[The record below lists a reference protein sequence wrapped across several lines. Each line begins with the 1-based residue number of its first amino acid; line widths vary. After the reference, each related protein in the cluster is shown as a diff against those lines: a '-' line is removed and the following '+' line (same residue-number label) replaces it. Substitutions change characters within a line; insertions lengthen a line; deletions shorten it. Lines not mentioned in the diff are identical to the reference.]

1 MKDSTVVRHLA
12 CEACGSSDA
21 NTEYDDGHF
30 FCFAQ
35 GCGAYVHGSDGSDS
49 SEGCSALVAG
59 GYSPLPSR
67 RLTEDSLRTFD
78 YRINA
83 PAHYATF
90 YNKDGKAVAQ
100 KRRGPSKSFS
110 WVGEP
115 ETAVLFGQQLWKAG
129 GRKVVVT
136 EGECDAMAMSQV
148 QDHKWPVVSIRD
160 GAGGALKSIKGSL
173 EWLSSFDEIILMF
186 DQDDP
191 GRLAAIE
198 CAEILPPGKA
208 FIATLPYK
216 DAGECLVKGKVK
228 ELITAVWQAKP
239 YRPDGIISGSMM
251 WDKMQ
256 EPDPIREADYPYQ
269 ELDRMLHGL
278 RKAEIVTF
286 CAGTGVGKSTI
297 CREIAYNL
305 IQQGEKVGYVALEE
319 TCKRTALSLMSI
331 HVNRPLHLE
340 PIDVESAEFKEA
352 FKATVGEDQVHLYD
366 HFGSTDS
373 DNLLSKLR
381 YMVVGLGC
389 NFIVLDHISIVVSGT
404 ESRDG
409 ERVLLDRAMT
419 RLASLAREVNCN
431 LMIVCHLRKAQGN
444 GKSFEEGAQI
454 SLSDLR
460 GTAGISQLSDAV
472 VAVERDQQ
480 DHAAAGLTTLRVLK
494 NRFSGVTGEAGQL
507 TYNFQTGRLLEH
519 DPFENDSKEAGTGES
534 ASEF

>member
-1 MKDSTVVRHLA
+1 MSESTVIKHIP

-21 NTEYDDGHF
+21 NTLYDDNHE

-35 GCGAYVHGSDGSDS
+35 GCGAYIHGSDGSDS
-49 SEGCSALVAG
+49 PEGSSALIAG
-59 GYSPLPSR
+59 GYPPLPSR
-67 RLTEDSLRTFD
+67 KLSEETLRFFD
-78 YRINA
+78 YRVNS

-90 YNKDGKAVAQ
+90 YSKDGKAVAQ
-100 KRRGPSKSFS
+100 KKRSANKQFC

-115 ETAVLFGQQLWKAG
+115 ETAVLFGQQKFKEG
-129 GRKVVVT
+129 GRKVVVC
-136 EGECDAMAMSQV
+136 EGELDAMSMSQV
-148 QDHKWPVVSIRD
+148 QGHKWPVVSIRD
-160 GAGGALKSIKGSL
+160 GAAGALKSIKGSL
-173 EWLSSFDEIILMF
+173 EWLSSFDEIILQF
-186 DQDDP
+186 DNDEP

-208 FIATLPYK
+208 FISTLPLS
-216 DAGECLVKGKVK
+216 DANEMLVKGRVK
-228 ELITAVWQAKP
+228 ELINSVWHAQP
-239 YRPDGIISGSMM
+239 YRPDGIVSGSML
-251 WDKMQ
+251 WERIQ
-256 EPDPIREADYPYQ
+256 EAEPIREADYPYQ
-269 ELDRMLHGL
+269 ELDRTLHGM

-286 CAGTGVGKSTI
+286 CAGTGIGKSTI
-297 CREIAYNL
+297 CREIAYSL

-319 TCKRTALSLMSI
+319 SVKRTALSLMSI
-331 HVNRPLHLE
+331 HLNRPLHLE
-340 PIDVESAEFKEA
+340 PMDVEDPEFKDA
-352 FKATVGEDQVHLYD
+352 YKATVGEDQVALYD

-373 DNLLSKLR
+373 DNLLSKIR

-404 ESRDG
+404 ESREG

-431 LMIVCHLRKAQGN
+431 LMIICHLRKAPGN

-472 VAVERDQQ
+472 VAVERNQQ
-480 DHAAAGLTTLRVLK
+480 DHGEEGLTTLRVLK

-507 TYNFQTGRLLEH
+507 TYNFTTGRLLEH
-519 DPFENDSKEAGTGES
+519 DPFKDEASESES